1 MQILIF
7 INKWNN
13 GTTSTVDNRDKIYDT
28 KYGNSHRSPRILF
41 HFTLIIKCRISANH
55 GTAKGRISQLLR

>member
-13 GTTSTVDNRDKIYDT
+13 GTTSTVDERD
-28 KYGNSHRSPRILF
+28 GNSHRSPRILF

>member
-13 GTTSTVDNRDKIYDT
+13 GTTSTVDERDKIYDT
-28 KYGNSHRSPRILF
+28 KYGNSHRSPRN
-41 HFTLIIKCRISANH
+41 IISLHPHHKM
-55 GTAKGRISQLLR
+55 